1 MASTAQHGWPM
12 VRLGEVLR
20 AAGVPEKISS
30 PETES
35 FITVKMHGEGAVQ
48 RNIGAGK
55 TPAAFTGYRVKE
67 GQFIYSRIDAR
78 NGAFALIPSTLD
90 GAVVSKDFPIFEIDE
105 SRCMPKYLHYFATSG
120 ILAAKA
126 KALSFGATNR
136 QRVKEE
142 AFLRF
147 EIPLPPLAEQRRIA
161 TILDEARV
169 QTNQS
174 DEAGTLLNTMTSSW
188 LSTRSQSVPGVKL
201 SELGTFRGGMTPSK
215 KNPEFWGGDV
225 YWFTTKDLK
234 FGEVDESE
242 ERITDRALEETSAS
256 LIGEPSIAFSLRGMS
271 LAHRLPM
278 SCIPGEATVNQDLKA
293 FVPNQSMDRDVIFH
307 LVKLKEMELLSKV
320 STSAHGT
327 KKLDLRH
334 LKDLEIPDPS
344 GEFGFE
350 VRRVLEQI
358 RDMQEQIRRRQA
370 ASAKLFQALSTRAF
384 QGEL

>member
-1 MASTAQHGWPM
+1 MASTAKHDWPM
-12 VRLGEVLR
+12 VRLGDVCEILNGFAFSSKKFGAEGDMPIIRIRDVVSGTTSTYYSGDWDEKYLIQAGEILVGMDGDFNYARWNSAPALLNQRVCKVSADEQHITDAYLFHVLQFPLR
-20 AAGVPEKISS
+20 DIWEK
-30 PETES
+30 TA
-35 FITVKMHGEGAVQ
+35 FVTVKHLSAKRLAE
-48 RNIGAGK
+48 
-55 TPAAFTGYRVKE
+55 
-67 GQFIYSRIDAR
+67 
-78 NGAFALIPSTLD
+78 AL
-90 GAVVSKDFPIFEIDE
+90 
-105 SRCMPKYLHYFATSG
+105 
-120 ILAAKA
+120 
-126 KALSFGATNR
+126 
-136 QRVKEE
+136 
-142 AFLRF
+142 
-147 EIPLPPLAEQRRIA
+147 IPLPPLEEQRRIA
-161 TILDEARV
+161 AILDEARV

-174 DEAGTLLNTMTSSW
+174 DEAGTLLSTMTSSW

-242 ERITDRALEETSAS
+242 ERITDHALEETSAS

-327 KKLDLRH
+327 KKLDFRH
-334 LKDLEIPDPS
+334 LKELEIPDPS

-370 ASAKLFQALSTRAF
+370 ASAKLFQVLSTRAF

>member
-1 MASTAQHGWPM
+1 MASTAKHDWPM
-12 VRLGEVLR
+12 VRLGDVCEILNGFAFSSKKFGAEGDMPIIRIRDVVSGTTSTYYSGDWDEKYLIQAGEILVGMDGDFNYARWNSAPALLNQRVCKVSADEQHITDAYLFHVLQFPLR
-20 AAGVPEKISS
+20 DIWEK
-30 PETES
+30 TA
-35 FITVKMHGEGAVQ
+35 FVTVKHLSAKRLAE
-48 RNIGAGK
+48 
-55 TPAAFTGYRVKE
+55 
-67 GQFIYSRIDAR
+67 
-78 NGAFALIPSTLD
+78 AL
-90 GAVVSKDFPIFEIDE
+90 
-105 SRCMPKYLHYFATSG
+105 
-120 ILAAKA
+120 
-126 KALSFGATNR
+126 
-136 QRVKEE
+136 
-142 AFLRF
+142 
-147 EIPLPPLAEQRRIA
+147 IPLPPLEEQRRIA
-161 TILDEARV
+161 AILDEARV

-174 DEAGTLLNTMTSSW
+174 DEAGTLLSTMTSSW
-188 LSTRSQSVPGVKL
+188 LSTCSQSVPGVKL

-242 ERITDRALEETSAS
+242 ERITDHALEETSAS

-327 KKLDLRH
+327 KKLDFRH
-334 LKDLEIPDPS
+334 LKELEIPDPS

-370 ASAKLFQALSTRAF
+370 ASTKLFQVLSTRAF

>member
-1 MASTAQHGWPM
+1 MASTARHDWPM
-12 VRLGEVLR
+12 V
-20 AAGVPEKISS
+20 PFS
-30 PETES
+30 ES
-35 FITVKMHGEGAVQ
+35 FDDVTRGLKKVPKSAYEEVGSTPIVDQSMNFICGYTDEIPTLVSPPYIVFGDHTRELKYIDFAFVPGADGVKVLKPAEGIDPKFLYYYLKAHPVQ
-48 RNIGAGK
+48 DLG
-55 TPAAFTGYRVKE
+55 
-67 GQFIYSRIDAR
+67 YSRH
-78 NGAFALIPSTLD
+78 FKLL
-90 GAVVSKDFPIFEIDE
+90 
-105 SRCMPKYLHYFATSG
+105 
-120 ILAAKA
+120 
-126 KALSFGATNR
+126 
-136 QRVKEE
+136 KE
-142 AFLRF
+142 LT
-147 EIPLPPLAEQRRIA
+147 IPLPPLDEQRRIA

-174 DEAGTLLNTMTSSW
+174 DEAGTLLSTMTSSW

-242 ERITDRALEETSAS
+242 ERITDHALEETSAS

-327 KKLDLRH
+327 KKLDFRH
-334 LKDLEIPDPS
+334 LKELEIPDPS

-370 ASAKLFQALSTRAF
+370 ASAKLFQVLSTRAF